1 MRKMA
6 TCKECIHHDV
16 CTFAD
21 DARYQDDICKHCES
35 YKDKSRYIELPCK
48 VGDTVYYFKGGYYL
62 GDKNRWKITPIKVTE
77 FSIKINRSGKV
88 LPLSIIANGTRYAI
102 SSIGKIVFL
111 TREEAEK
118 ALKEREIK

>member
-1 MRKMA
+1 M
-6 TCKECIHHDV
+6 TCKDCIHNEMCYGTH
-16 CTFAD
+16 TD
-21 DARYQDDICKHCES
+21 DSPTCCDF
-35 YKDKSRYIELPCK
+35 KDKSRYIELPCK

-77 FSIKINRSGKV
+77 FSIKMNRSGKV

-111 TREEAEK
+111 SRKEAET
-118 ALKEREIK
+118 ALKEREERK